1 MTRIIALTTFFV
13 QTQYAK
19 DVVSDYEGRTDML
32 VISAGKRLGLSFD
45 EMNELTTQDLIDLL
59 HSTVSAAK
67 KDGFTE
73 LSTESIRI

>member
-1 MTRIIALTTFFV
+1 
-13 QTQYAK
+13 
-19 DVVSDYEGRTDML
+19 ML

-67 KDGFTE
+67 KDAEPTPDEQQTQFDRYFGAGG
-73 LSTESIRI
+73 LV